1 MLRNYLLVAIRNLIR
16 NKVFSLINV
25 AGLAL
30 GLSTCFVIYQYI
42 QFERSYDRFHA
53 DADRIY
59 RIPVEYTGSFSTLP
73 FTATNHPAVGPALK
87 ADFPEV
93 EDFARLVRLSLFTN
107 AAALAYEPAA
117 GDVVAFNE
125 GMIYVADPSFLS
137 IFSFPMKEGTAATAL
152 QEPSS
157 IVLTA
162 SIARKYFG
170 DEPALGKELKL
181 NGDNI
186 MKVSGVLD
194 DIPQNSHLQFD
205 ILLSFNLMAEKWGYD
220 IWGWPEFYNYI
231 KLKEGADPKQ
241 VEAKLPAFREKYLGE
256 RTKQYKI
263 QSKFH
268 LQPLTDIHL
277 KSNFSLEQSPNGSE
291 RTVYFLSLL
300 AAFILVIAWINYIN
314 LSTSKSLERSKEVGL
329 RKVVGAN
336 RYQLIS
342 QFFFDALLV
351 NLLALFISLG
361 IIPFSLNWLGNV
373 VGKDITNFVYTSGWW
388 YSSSFWQVVPA
399 VVLGGVLLAGLY
411 PALVFSS
418 FRPAVVLKGKFF
430 KSQSGIAIRRYMVSF
445 QYILSIFLVAGTITI
460 YRQLAY
466 MDNID
471 VGYAKDQILVLKTPA
486 VYDSTIHDKIDYLK
500 NELKQFPAVKD
511 VSVSSDIPGHA
522 IVDRNKIRRLTQ
534 DPGDGFMTQI
544 QGIDHDFTTTFDVE
558 VIAGRSFREGESM
571 SPIFSY
577 SRGPA
582 KPIKVLINESVAKGL
597 GYENP
602 ESAVHEKIAFAYG
615 SGEHIAE
622 VIGVVKNYHQTSLK
636 EKYKP
641 ILYIYPG
648 DVTWRYISLRVDTDN
663 IANSLASFEKTY
675 ESAFPGGVFDYFFL
689 NDHFNS
695 QYKSDQ
701 QFATIFTTFTLLA
714 ILVSCLGLLGLSIFA
729 TTQRT
734 KEIGIR
740 KVLGASFS
748 TILVLFSKDSVR
760 ILLVSYLI
768 AVPAIYFAA
777 SQWLNNFAFHTG
789 MGWEVYI
796 LPPLGLLVISLC
808 TICAVCIRTAFI
820 NPSISLRQE

>member
-1 MLRNYLLVAIRNLIR
+1 MLRNYLLVAVRNLIR
-16 NKVFSLINV
+16 NKVFSLINI

-42 QFERSYDRFHA
+42 QFEQSYDRFHA
-53 DADRIY
+53 DADRIF
-59 RIPVEYTGSFSTLP
+59 RIPIEYTGNFSTLP
-73 FTATNHPAVGPALK
+73 FSATNHPSVGPAMK

-107 AAALAYEPAA
+107 AAALAYEPAS

-125 GMIYVADPSFLS
+125 GKIYVADPSFLTL
-137 IFSFPMKEGTAATAL
+137 FSFPMKEGTATAAL
-152 QEPSS
+152 NDPHS

-162 SIARKYFG
+162 STARKYFG
-170 DEPALGKELKL
+170 NEPALGKELKL
-181 NGDNI
+181 NGDNL
-186 MKVSGVLD
+186 MKVSGVLQ

-205 ILLSFNLMAEKWGYD
+205 ILISFNIMAEKWGYD
-220 IWGWPEFYNYI
+220 VWGWPEFYNYI
-231 KLKEGADPKQ
+231 KLKEGTDPKQ

-256 RTKQYKI
+256 RMKQYKF

-268 LQPLTDIHL
+268 LQPVTDIHL
-277 KSNFSLEQSPNGSE
+277 KSNFSQEQSPNGSE

-300 AAFILVIAWINYIN
+300 AAFILIIAWINYIN

-336 RYQLIS
+336 KYQLVS

-361 IIPFSLNWLGNV
+361 VIPFSLTWLGNV
-373 VGKDITNFVYTSGWW
+373 VGKDIASFVYTSGWW
-388 YSSSFWQVVPA
+388 YSSSFWLIVPA
-399 VVLGGVLLAGLY
+399 VVFGGVLFAGLY
-411 PALVFSS
+411 PALVFAS
-418 FRPAVVLKGKFF
+418 FKPAVVLKGKFF
-430 KSQSGIAIRRYMVSF
+430 KSQSGIAIRKYMVSF

-466 MDNID
+466 MDKMD

-486 VYDSTIHDKIDYLK
+486 VYDSTINDKIDYLK
-500 NELKQFPAVKD
+500 NELKQYPTVKE
-511 VSVSSDIPGHA
+511 VAVSSDIPGHA
-522 IVDRNKIRRLTQ
+522 IADRNKIRRLTQ
-534 DPGDGFMTQI
+534 DPGDGFMTHI
-544 QGIDHDFTTTFDVE
+544 QGIDHDFTATFGVE
-558 VIAGRSFREGESM
+558 VIAGRSFEEGESM
-571 SPIFSY
+571 SPVFGY
-577 SRGPA
+577 SPGAA
-582 KPIKVLINESVAKGL
+582 KPVKVLINESVASGL
-597 GYENP
+597 GYESP

-622 VIGVVKNYHQTSLK
+622 IIGVVKNYHQTSLK
-636 EKYKP
+636 EKYKS

-648 DVTWRYISLRVDTDN
+648 DVTWRYISLRVNPDN
-663 IANSLASFEKTY
+663 LAGSLASFEKIY
-675 ESAFPGGVFDYFFL
+675 ESTFPGGVFDYFFL
-689 NDHFNS
+689 SDHFNN

-748 TILVLFSKDSVR
+748 TILLLFSKDSVR
-760 ILLVSYLI
+760 ILIVSYLI
-768 AVPAIYFAA
+768 AVPAIYFAV

-789 MGWEVYI
+789 MGWEIYI
-796 LPPLGLLVISLC
+796 LPPVGLLLISLG
-808 TICAVCIRTAFI
+808 TICAVCLRTAFV

>member
-16 NKVFSLINV
+16 NKVFSLINI

-42 QFERSYDRFHA
+42 HFEQSYDQFHA

-59 RIPVEYTGSFSTLP
+59 RIPIEYTGNFSTLQ
-73 FTATNHPAVGPALK
+73 FSATNHPAVGPALK

-93 EDFARLVRLSLFTN
+93 EDFTRLVRLSLYTN
-107 AAALAYEPAA
+107 AAALAYEPPS
-117 GDVVAFNE
+117 GDAVAFNE
-125 GMIYVADPSFLS
+125 GKIYVADPSFLTM
-137 IFSFPMKEGTAATAL
+137 FSFTMKEGAAATAL
-152 QEPSS
+152 KDPSS
-157 IVLTA
+157 IVLTE

-170 DEPALGKELKL
+170 DQPALGKELKL
-181 NGDNI
+181 NGDNL
-186 MKVSGVLD
+186 MKVTAVLK
-194 DIPQNSHLQFD
+194 DIPENSHLQFD
-205 ILLSFNLMAEKWGYD
+205 ILISFNIMSEKWGYD

-231 KLKEGADPKQ
+231 KLKEGTDPKQ

-256 RTKQYKI
+256 RMKQYKF

-277 KSNFSLEQSPNGSE
+277 KSNFSQEQSPNGSE

-300 AAFILVIAWINYIN
+300 AAFILIIAWINYIN

-329 RKVVGAN
+329 RKVVGAHK
-336 RYQLIS
+336 YQLVS

-361 IIPFSLNWLGNV
+361 TIPFSLNWLGNV
-373 VGKDITNFVYTSGWW
+373 VGKDIAGFVYTSGWW
-388 YSSSFWQVVPA
+388 YSSSFWVLVPA

-418 FRPAVVLKGKFF
+418 FKPAVVLKGKFF
-430 KSQSGIAIRRYMVSF
+430 KSQSGIAIRKYMVSF

-466 MDNID
+466 MDKID

-486 VYDSTIHDKIDYLK
+486 VYDSTINEKINYLK
-500 NELKQFPAVKD
+500 NELKQYPVVKD
-511 VSVSSDIPGHA
+511 VSVSSEIPGHA
-522 IVDRNKIRRLTQ
+522 IADRNKIRRLTQ
-534 DPGDGFMTQI
+534 DPGDGFMTYI
-544 QGIDHDFTTTFDVE
+544 QSIDHDFTSTFGVD
-558 VIAGRSFREGESM
+558 VIAGRTFEEGESM
-571 SPIFSY
+571 SPVFGFN
-577 SRGPA
+577 RGPA
-582 KPIKVLINESVAKGL
+582 KPVKVVLNESAAAGL
-597 GYENP
+597 GYETP
-602 ESAVHEKIAFAYG
+602 EAAVHEKIAFAYG

-622 VIGVVKNYHQTSLK
+622 VVGVVKNYHQTSLK
-636 EKYKP
+636 EKYKS

-648 DVTWRYISLRVDTDN
+648 DVTWRYISLRVDTDDLS
-663 IANSLASFEKTY
+663 NSLASFEKTY

-695 QYKSDQ
+695 QYKADQ
-701 QFATIFTTFTLLA
+701 QFAAIFTTFTLLA

-740 KVLGASFS
+740 KVLGASFT
-748 TILVLFSKDSVR
+748 TILMLFSKDSVR
-760 ILLVSYLI
+760 ILIVSYLI

-789 MGWEVYI
+789 MGWEIYI
-796 LPPLGLLVISLC
+796 LPPLGLLLISLG
-808 TICAVCIRTAFI
+808 TICAVCLRTAFI

>member
-16 NKVFSLINV
+16 NKVFSLINI

-30 GLSTCFVIYQYI
+30 GLSTCFVIFQYI
-42 QFERSYDRFHA
+42 QFERSYDRFHT

-59 RIPVEYTGSFSTLP
+59 RVPIEYTGSLSTLP
-73 FTATNHPAVGPALK
+73 FTAANHPAVGPALK

-93 EDFARLVRLSLFTN
+93 EDFTRLARLSLFTN
-107 AAALAYEPAA
+107 AAALAYEPA
-117 GDVVAFNE
+117 GGEPVAFNE
-125 GMIYVADPSFLS
+125 GKIYIADPSFLTL
-137 IFSFPMKEGTAATAL
+137 FSFPLKEGAAATAL

-162 SIARKYFG
+162 SVARKYFG
-170 DEPALGKELKL
+170 DEPALGKELKF
-181 NGDNI
+181 NGSNL
-186 MKVSGVLD
+186 MKVTAVLE

-205 ILLSFNLMAEKWGYD
+205 ILISFNIMSEKWGYD
-220 IWGWPEFYNYI
+220 VWGWPEFYNYI
-231 KLKEGADPKQ
+231 KLKQGTDPEK
-241 VEAKLPAFREKYLGE
+241 VEAKLPAFREKYLAE
-256 RTKQYKI
+256 RMKQYKF
-263 QSKFH
+263 QSIFH
-268 LQPLTDIHL
+268 LQPITDIHL
-277 KSNFSLEQSPNGSE
+277 KSNFTLEQSANGSE

-329 RKVVGAN
+329 RKVVGASK
-336 RYQLIS
+336 YQLVS

-351 NLLALFISLG
+351 NLLALTISLG

-373 VGKDITNFVYTSGWW
+373 VSKDIAGFVYTSGWW
-388 YSSSFWQVVPA
+388 YSSSFWLLVAA

-466 MDNID
+466 MNTMD

-486 VYDSTIHDKIDYLK
+486 VYDSTIQDKIGYLK
-500 NELKQFPAVKD
+500 NELKQYPAVKE
-511 VSVSSDIPGHA
+511 VSVSSDIPGHV
-522 IVDRNKIRRLTQ
+522 ITDLNKIRRLTQ
-534 DPGDGFMTQI
+534 DPGDGFMTYI
-544 QGIDHDFTTTFDVE
+544 QGIDPDFTTTFDVE
-558 VIAGRSFREGESM
+558 VIAGRSFEEGESM
-571 SPIFSY
+571 SPVFGR

-582 KPIKVLINESVAKGL
+582 KPVKVVINESVAAGL

-602 ESAVHEKIAFAYG
+602 EAAIHEKIAFAYG

-648 DVTWRYISLRVDTDN
+648 DVTWRYISLRVNTDN
-663 IANSLASFEKTY
+663 ITNSLSSIRKTY
-675 ESAFPGGVFDYFFL
+675 ESAFPGGVFEYFFL

-695 QYKSDQ
+695 QYKADQ
-701 QFATIFTTFTLLA
+701 QFAAIFTTFTLLA

-740 KVLGASFS
+740 KVLGASFAA
-748 TILVLFSKDSVR
+748 ILLLFSKDSVR
-760 ILLVSYLI
+760 ILIVSYLI

-777 SQWLNNFAFHTG
+777 SQWLSNFAFHTG
-789 MGWEVYI
+789 MGWEIYI
-796 LPPLGLLVISLC
+796 LPPLGLLLISLG

>member
-1 MLRNYLLVAIRNLIR
+1 MLRNYFIVAIRNLIR
-16 NKVFSLINV
+16 NKVFSLINIV
-25 AGLAL
+25 GLAV
-30 GLSTCFVIYQYI
+30 GLSACFVIYQYI
-42 QFERSYDRFHA
+42 QFEQSYDRFHA
-53 DADRIY
+53 DADRLY
-59 RIPVEYTGSFSTLP
+59 RIPIEYTGNFSTLP
-73 FTATNHPAVGPALK
+73 FAATNHPAVGPALK

-93 EDFARLVRLSLFTN
+93 EDFTRLVRLSLYTN

-117 GDVVAFNE
+117 GDAVAFNE
-125 GMIYVADPSFLS
+125 GSIYVADPSFLTM
-137 IFSFPMKEGTAATAL
+137 FSFPMKEGAAATAL

-157 IVLTA
+157 IVLTE

-170 DEPALGKELKL
+170 NEPALGKVLKL
-181 NGDNI
+181 NGDNV
-186 MKVSGVLD
+186 MKVTAVLR
-194 DIPQNSHLQFD
+194 DIPENSHLQFD
-205 ILLSFNLMAEKWGYD
+205 ILISFNIMQEKWGYD

-231 KLKEGADPKQ
+231 KLKEGVDPKQ
-241 VEAKLPAFREKYLGE
+241 VAAKLPAFREKYLGE
-256 RTKQYKI
+256 RMKQYNF
-263 QSKFH
+263 QSVFH

-277 KSNFSLEQSPNGSE
+277 KSNFAQEQSTNGSE

-300 AAFILVIAWINYIN
+300 AAFILIIAWINYIN

-336 RYQLIS
+336 KYQLIS

-351 NLLALFISLG
+351 NLLALFIALG
-361 IIPFSLNWLGNV
+361 IIPFSLHWLSNV
-373 VGKDITNFVYTSGWW
+373 VGKDIAAFVYTSGGW
-388 YSSSFWQVVPA
+388 YSSSFWLIVPA

-430 KSQSGIAIRRYMVSF
+430 KSQSGIAIRKYMVAF

-466 MDNID
+466 MDTMD
-471 VGYAKDQILVLKTPA
+471 VGYAKDQILIVKTPA
-486 VYDSTIHDKIDYLK
+486 VYDSTINEKIDYLK
-500 NELKQFPAVKD
+500 TQLKQYPAISQ
-511 VSVSSDIPGHA
+511 VSMSSEIPGHA
-522 IVDRNKIRRLTQ
+522 IADRNKIRRLTQ
-534 DPGDGFMTQI
+534 DAGDGFMTYI
-544 QGIDHDFTTTFDVE
+544 QGVDQDFTTTFDVD
-558 VIAGRSFREGESM
+558 VIAGRSFKEGESM
-571 SPIFSY
+571 SPVFGFN
-577 SRGPA
+577 RGPA
-582 KPIKVLINESVAKGL
+582 KPVKVMINESVATGL

-622 VIGVVKNYHQTSLK
+622 VIGVIKNYHQTSLK
-636 EKYKP
+636 EKYKS

-648 DVTWRYISLRVDTDN
+648 DVTWRYISLRID
-663 IANSLASFEKTY
+663 ASDLPQTLTSIKKTY
-675 ESAFPGGVFDYFFL
+675 ETAFPGGVFDYFFL

-701 QFATIFTTFTLLA
+701 QFAAIFTTFTLLA

-740 KVLGASFS
+740 KVLGASFA

-760 ILLVSYLI
+760 ILILSYLI
-768 AVPAIYFAA
+768 AVPAVYFAA

-789 MGWEVYI
+789 MGWEIYI
-796 LPPLGLLVISLC
+796 LPPLGLLLISLG